1 VGRPPA
7 APGFRAPGSGDTLRM
22 TNVTETVRQTPAIHS
37 TNGGPPAAA
46 NGAMVAIAAAA
57 AFLTGVAVA
66 RWLDWRTHAH
76 PHH

>member
-1 VGRPPA
+1 
-7 APGFRAPGSGDTLRM
+7 M
-22 TNVTETVRQTPAIHS
+22 TNVTEIPRHKPAPHS

-46 NGAMVAIAAAA
+46 NGTKVAIAAVA
-57 AFLTGVAVA
+57 AFVVGVAVA